1 VIGVKDLEPLRKMGI
16 EGAALSGPV
25 PAAMIPDVA
34 KVVLV
39 NPGGQNSA
47 ARVAATLAANSAA
60 TRLSE

>member
-1 VIGVKDLEPLRKMGI
+1 MGI